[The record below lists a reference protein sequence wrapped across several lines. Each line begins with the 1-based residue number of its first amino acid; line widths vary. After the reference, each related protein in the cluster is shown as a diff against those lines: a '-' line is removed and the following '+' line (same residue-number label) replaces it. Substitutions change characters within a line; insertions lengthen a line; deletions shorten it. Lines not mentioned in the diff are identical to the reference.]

1 MAKKKKTRVK
11 SARPVKHETLG
22 RYVVLPPRGLFP
34 RTAAARS
41 AVGDVLRSMATA
53 AQAGGPQAFVIEGA
67 PKAKMRIIDSIR
79 DDGAKLVEIA
89 PSALME
95 LRAAHPGLRIV
106 PEVFYRRAVFRP
118 TVTAKIKVKAA
129 AAAVGKIVLT
139 VVGKGDGKPLAGAI
153 VVAFTDFANGVG
165 AQGTTNASG
174 KVSLGLQASSK
185 KLERLYVYPA
195 LGFWPALKQN
205 VTVKTGYSISLEPID
220 LTFVDCVR
228 FFYGST
234 PSSTGAGVTVGVV
247 DSGIDLHNPDL
258 NVSGGLNTVDGENP
272 TDYGDSGGEH
282 HGSHVAGIVAA
293 RGTPPTGIRGIAPDV
308 ALRSY
313 RVFGQDAAGASNF
326 AIAKAIDAAAADNC
340 DLLNMS
346 LGSPALGPGQPPS
359 HDDEVLSSAIADA
372 RAAGVL
378 VLVAAGND
386 GAGVGFPASDP
397 RSVAV
402 SAMGRLGTF
411 PDATEPEGSVGQPA
425 AGKNFFA
432 TFSNRG
438 PEIDLIGTGVGVIS
452 TVVGGYAIMS
462 GTSMACP
469 AVTGVA
475 ARLLAGQPSVI
486 SMPRDQSR
494 SDAIAK
500 LLFQSAQVLGF
511 GPNFEGHGLPQ

>member
-1 MAKKKKTRVK
+1 MARRKKARQI
-11 SARPVKHETLG
+11 SARTPRRESVR
-22 RYVVLPPRGLFP
+22 RYVVLPPLGLFP
-34 RTAAARS
+34 RTTSARA
-41 AVGDVLRSMATA
+41 AVGGVLQSMATA
-53 AQAGGPQAFVIEGA
+53 ALAGGPQAFAIEGA
-67 PKAKMRIIDSIR
+67 KPARMRIIDSIR
-79 DDGAKLVEIA
+79 EDGAKLVEIA

-106 PEVFYRRAVFRP
+106 PEIFYRRAVFRP
-118 TVTAKIKVKAA
+118 TVRAKIKVKAA
-129 AAAVGKIVLT
+129 AAGVKIVLR
-139 VVGKGDGKPLAGAI
+139 VVGKGDGKPVAGAT
-153 VVAFTDFANGVG
+153 VVAFTDFALGLG
-165 AQGTTNASG
+165 AAGTTSSAG
-174 KVSLGLQASSK
+174 KVSLDLGASSK

-195 LGFWPALKQN
+195 LSFWPALLEN
-205 VTVKTGYSISLEPID
+205 VSVKTGFSIELLPID

-258 NVSGGLNTVDGENP
+258 TVSGGLNTVDGESAA
-272 TDYGDSGGEH
+272 DYGDGGGEH
-282 HGSHVAGIVAA
+282 HGTHVAGIIAA
-293 RGTPPTGIRGIAPDV
+293 RGTPPTGIRGIAPGV
-308 ALRSY
+308 TLRSY
-313 RVFGQDAAGASNF
+313 RVYGQDADVASNF

-340 DLLNMS
+340 DLLNLS
-346 LGSPALGPGQPPS
+346 LGSPALSPGQPPA
-359 HDDEVLSSAIADA
+359 HDDEVLTSAIADA

-378 VLVAAGND
+378 VLVAAGNE

-402 SAMGRLGTF
+402 SAMGRMGTF
-411 PDATEPEGSVGQPA
+411 PASTEPEGSVGQPA
-425 AGKNFFA
+425 IGKNFFA

-438 PEIDLIGTGVGVIS
+438 PEVDLIGTGVGVIS

-475 ARLLAGQPSVI
+475 ARLLSGQPLILV
-486 SMPRDQSR
+486 MRRDQSR

-500 LLFQSAQVLGF
+500 LLFQSAQALGF
-511 GPNFEGHGLPQ
+511 GPNFEGHGLLQ